1 MFKVKKERNK
11 LFFRKANMFFCSCR
25 CSILM
30 NDTVKCDGGLY
41 KSLQAWKDHKLHI
54 EHEVLKAHKISYT
67 GCYWLVVYYRVFVA
81 VCFFL
86 LCVD

>member
-1 MFKVKKERNK
+1 MRVVVVVV
-11 LFFRKANMFFCSCR
+11 FRR

-54 EHEVLKAHKISYT
+54 EHEVLTHHEKKANSTSH
-67 GCYWLVVYYRVFVA
+67 
-81 VCFFL
+81 
-86 LCVD
+86 

>member
-1 MFKVKKERNK
+1 MCV
-11 LFFRKANMFFCSCR
+11 CVCVCVCVCIPYR

-54 EHEVLKAHKISYT
+54 EHEVL
-67 GCYWLVVYYRVFVA
+67 
-81 VCFFL
+81 
-86 LCVD
+86 

>member
-1 MFKVKKERNK
+1 MLGNNLDFIYMTVSGSIV
-11 LFFRKANMFFCSCR
+11 FFVSYR

-54 EHEVLKAHKISYT
+54 EHEVLLHY
-67 GCYWLVVYYRVFVA
+67 LPF
-81 VCFFL
+81 
-86 LCVD
+86 

>member
-1 MFKVKKERNK
+1 MV
-11 LFFRKANMFFCSCR
+11 LSDAVMFFVSRR

-54 EHEVLKAHKISYT
+54 EHEVLLPY
-67 GCYWLVVYYRVFVA
+67 
-81 VCFFL
+81 
-86 LCVD
+86 

>member
-1 MFKVKKERNK
+1 MLGNDLDCICMIFSGAIMFCV
-11 LFFRKANMFFCSCR
+11 SCR

-54 EHEVLKAHKISYT
+54 EHEVLLFNLAYKTHFT
-67 GCYWLVVYYRVFVA
+67 GC
-81 VCFFL
+81 
-86 LCVD
+86 

>member
-1 MFKVKKERNK
+1 MDDIILV
-11 LFFRKANMFFCSCR
+11 SCR

-54 EHEVLKAHKISYT
+54 EHEVLLLHKP
-67 GCYWLVVYYRVFVA
+67 VP
-81 VCFFL
+81 
-86 LCVD
+86 

>member
-1 MFKVKKERNK
+1 MLGNNLGCTCKIFSGVV
-11 LFFRKANMFFCSCR
+11 MFFVSCR

-54 EHEVLKAHKISYT
+54 EHEVLLHY
-67 GCYWLVVYYRVFVA
+67 LPR
-81 VCFFL
+81 
-86 LCVD
+86 